1 MTNDSSNKKSV
12 ADVLSA
18 DEEVTLRRVAY
29 GESPVQTLRPADLS
43 RLRALRLVEDS
54 KDGPVL
60 TARGKDHHA
69 GLPRALGAVRH
80 KQHDDLLGALSK
92 ALRDVKR

>member
-1 MTNDSSNKKSV
+1 MTDSSNKKSL
-12 ADVLSA
+12 ADVLSS

-29 GESPVQTLRPADLS
+29 GESPVHTLRAADLTH
-43 RLRALRLVEDS
+43 LRALRLIEDS

-60 TARGKDHHA
+60 TARGKEHYA

-80 KQHDDLLGALSK
+80 KQQDDLLGALSK
-92 ALRDVKR
+92 ALREVKR